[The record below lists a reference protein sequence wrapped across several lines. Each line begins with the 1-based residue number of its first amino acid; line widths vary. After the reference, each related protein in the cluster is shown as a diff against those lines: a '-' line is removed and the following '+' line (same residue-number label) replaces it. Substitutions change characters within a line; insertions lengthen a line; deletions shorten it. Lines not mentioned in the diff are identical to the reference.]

1 MPTRCYRMMAEV
13 SRSRRNLGDLVL
25 HGHISDCMYS
35 FDFYSSCIPELTC
48 CSSDRSHNK
57 LGLTQRTLKIGT
69 FGTESW
75 DPTIAL
81 RSLDHAIQSSNEHG
95 FRCLLSSSESL
106 GSALSP
112 NTPILLLQHRLS
124 VGRPR
129 SSRLV
134 RISIYPDDTAAKVL
148 FTFLYTDV
156 KFRPRERHV
165 MTIPK
170 MRVGV
175 IAQHTPTRTAKS
187 SRSSFDIK
195 DDMSYL
201 YESATMVISRT
212 TQAMSSAS
220 FDDMV
225 KTVAETLLRILE
237 FLTPTLEIQEITVR
251 AIQKQGISK
260 ARARWAIPGESSNSD
275 DNLTRKVK
283 VRILKGTTYSD
294 DAEVRPQQK
303 AQFAGNLT
311 NEAESYAIIALGSNL
326 GHRVDS
332 IEAACNLISG
342 DPDLR
347 VISTS
352 PLYET
357 RPMYYDDQGRFVN
370 GVCKVSMRI
379 ERLKYSN

>member
-1 MPTRCYRMMAEV
+1 
-13 SRSRRNLGDLVL
+13 
-25 HGHISDCMYS
+25 
-35 FDFYSSCIPELTC
+35 
-48 CSSDRSHNK
+48 
-57 LGLTQRTLKIGT
+57 
-69 FGTESW
+69 
-75 DPTIAL
+75 
-81 RSLDHAIQSSNEHG
+81 
-95 FRCLLSSSESL
+95 
-106 GSALSP
+106 
-112 NTPILLLQHRLS
+112 
-124 VGRPR
+124 
-129 SSRLV
+129 
-134 RISIYPDDTAAKVL
+134 
-148 FTFLYTDV
+148 
-156 KFRPRERHV
+156 

-201 YESATMVISRT
+201 YESAAMVISRT

-303 AQFAGNLT
+303 AQFTSNLT

-347 VISTS
+347 IISTS